1 MQVLRK
7 TIFSLV
13 ILISI
18 ILSGCTQSDQ
28 ISVIKTDEVLITDA
42 KEIKNFSTDW
52 VKELSDLPYTFSIAS
67 NDKIITL
74 IFNRNN
80 NWFYK
85 EYRITNGD
93 IIKIKPSDGQLTY
106 ASLPAN
112 RTITYSWYVNKN
124 QNSQNNELTSYDN
137 WIHIPF
143 NNSTESEGEDYD
155 RQIFDLSPTNS
166 SIQINFIYKSMN
178 NNSSDTFIF
187 EIQNN

>member
-1 MQVLRK
+1 MQVFRK
-7 TIFSLV
+7 TIFSLI

-52 VKELSDLPYTFSIAS
+52 VKELSDLTYTYSIAS

-74 IFNRNN
+74 IYNRNN

-143 NNSTESEGEDYD
+143 NNSTESEGENYD

-178 NNSSDTFIF
+178 NSSSDTFIF